1 MLKDTAIKIKFLRDY
16 ISKKRT
22 EYGNLQTFNIIVEF
36 YKLYRRVILATIEEP
51 PHKSIEST
59 SEHTVKKTIKSYQ
72 QKLTAYFAQLDLHSI
87 LPWHYETLLKHGEA
101 ERV

>member
-36 YKLYRRVILATIEEP
+36 
-51 PHKSIEST
+51 
-59 SEHTVKKTIKSYQ
+59 
-72 QKLTAYFAQLDLHSI
+72 
-87 LPWHYETLLKHGEA
+87 
-101 ERV
+101 